1 MKTTSTNGIQW
12 LLASVLFASLCGSV
26 AVAGEEFKEELRQT
40 YPLAADGRLSLENVN
55 GRIEISGWSRDEVVI
70 EAVKHGKTRES
81 VEAVKIEVET
91 RPDHIAIHTEHPAKW
106 FWWKDDCVSVDYT
119 IQVPQ
124 RARLKNVESVNGKI
138 VIEGVGGD
146 IKATTVNG
154 EIRTEGA
161 AGNVK
166 LSTVNGKIATELAAL
181 GGGQSVS
188 LATVNGQIEATLPAN
203 ADAEVSASTVN
214 GRITSEYSSL
224 TVKKDFPVGS
234 NLKGTLGNGG
244 ARVKASAVNGSIS
257 IRQSPAEK

>member
-1 MKTTSTNGIQW
+1 MRATYFHKSQW
-12 LLASVLFASLCGSV
+12 FLASLLFASVYGSA
-26 AVAGEEFKEELRQT
+26 AVAAEFKEEFHQT
-40 YPLAADGRLSLENVN
+40 YSLAADGRVSLDNVN
-55 GRIEISGWSRDEVVI
+55 GRIEISGWSRNEVVI
-70 EAVKHGKTRES
+70 KAVKRGKTRES

-124 RARLKNVESVNGKI
+124 RARLKNVESVNGEI
-138 VIEGVGGD
+138 LIEGVGGD

-161 AGNVK
+161 MGNLK
-166 LSTVNGKIATELAAL
+166 LSTVNGNISTELATL

-188 LATVNGQIEATLPAN
+188 LDTVNGPIEVILPAA
-203 ADAEVSASTVN
+203 ADAKVSATAVN
-214 GRITSEYSSL
+214 GSITSEYSSL
-224 TVKKDFPVGS
+224 TVKKGFPIGS
-234 NLKGTLGNGG
+234 TLKGTLGNGG

-257 IRQSPAEK
+257 IRRSTTAK